1 MAGASTTI
9 FVGTQY
15 LRENSIINDNVDAKV
30 LQPIIRM
37 AQDKYIQQTIG
48 TSLYNKM
55 IQLVDA
61 AAPVLV
67 TPAVGVIGQP
77 GYVPPVYTS
86 SLTPITGNYKILLE
100 DYIIPTLVQYAVWES
115 VPFMNFKFRNKSIS
129 KQSSDN
135 ATPADLTELYYIRD
149 NVLTTAQFYA
159 ERMSTYLC
167 QNTTLFPEYTA
178 FSGDLSPNSN
188 NSFTGIHIPRRRRNQ
203 HGTYGWLGNNDTYGG
218 YEHNG

>member
-1 MAGASTTI
+1 MASEATTI
-9 FVGTQY
+9 FIDTQY

-37 AQDKYIQQTIG
+37 AQSKYIQQTIG

-55 IQLVDA
+55 IALVIA
-61 AAPVLV
+61 AKPSLPTPV
-67 TPAVGVIGQP
+67 
-77 GYVPPVYTS
+77 PV
-86 SLTPITGNYKILLE
+86 TGNYKILLE
-100 DYIIPTLVQYAVWES
+100 DYIIPTLVQYAVYES

-149 NVLTTAQFYA
+149 NVLSTAQFYA
-159 ERMSTYLC
+159 ERMSTYLN

-178 FSGDLSPNSN
+178 YSGDLSPNSN

-203 HGTYGWLGNNDTYGG
+203 HGTYGWLGNNNDTYGG
-218 YEHNG
+218 YEHNA